1 MSLCLGRLVIHEST
15 LPTLHDSKKNFDPNS
30 LNFFPTTYDKQTIY
44 SYPQNPRV
52 FKALVVAKYN
62 GLEVKVDD
70 KFVMGTT
77 NKTDAWIAKFG
88 ASQVPAFEG
97 ADGTII
103 IESGAI
109 AYYRK
114 SLCWLDVITKK
125 KTKKKDKRTSM

>member
-1 MSLCLGRLVIHEST
+1 MTVG
-15 LPTLHDSKKNFDPNS
+15 
-30 LNFFPTTYDKQTIY
+30 TIY

-97 ADGTII
+97 TDGTVI

-114 SLCWLDVITKK
+114 SLLLDDLKK
-125 KTKKKDKRTSM
+125 KKKDKRS